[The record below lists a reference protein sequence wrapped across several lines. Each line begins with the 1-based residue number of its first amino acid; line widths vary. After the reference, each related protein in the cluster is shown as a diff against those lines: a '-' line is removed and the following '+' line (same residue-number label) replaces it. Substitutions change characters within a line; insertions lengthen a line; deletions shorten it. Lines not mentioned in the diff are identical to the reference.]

1 MLYINKLI
9 TTCSDMSLLLAGQ
22 GVLGL
27 FVLFIDSGLTN
38 QKIDFNIPAG
48 SKANLETIDWKMNYK
63 AKQ

>member
-1 MLYINKLI
+1 
-9 TTCSDMSLLLAGQ
+9 MSLLLAGQ